1 MQMKQLKHQTI
12 DPLLSCV
19 QCIFAPSIRNNYA
32 HVFIVRIN
40 MIAQRLF
47 SRCKYRL
54 SESKSV
60 VDLVVKYVML

>member
-1 MQMKQLKHQTI
+1 MILCTMYFCTKYYY
-12 DPLLSCV
+12 
-19 QCIFAPSIRNNYA
+19 NNYA

-47 SRCKYRL
+47 FRCKYRL
-54 SESKSV
+54 SESKSA